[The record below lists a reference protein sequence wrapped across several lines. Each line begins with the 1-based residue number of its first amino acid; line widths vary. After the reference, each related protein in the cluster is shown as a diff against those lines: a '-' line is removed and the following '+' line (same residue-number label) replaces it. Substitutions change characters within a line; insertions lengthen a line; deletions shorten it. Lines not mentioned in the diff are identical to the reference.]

1 MKPHARPSP
10 CPIALFPRE
19 EPKADLL
26 AFERQFCDRPLD
38 PTLIRCSV
46 HPKTEDHVARIQLGY
61 GPRTIGI
68 PIIGSWPLDDLG
80 PAGLVELVREIVAGM
95 VDDHEGSV
103 HDHAAIA
110 LAICDMTGDL
120 PERIVRDAE
129 GRTRVEVCLDDD
141 AKPIFWIENDEG
153 FHRLRIDL
161 PVLVSF
167 AGRMPIP
174 CHMYGIEQSGRSFDT
189 IGFSMNEEE
198 GIVVHVRPLDAMRML
213 RLQRHVDEALE
224 EARMIALGDEA

>member
-1 MKPHARPSP
+1 MKTHVRPSP
-10 CPIALFPRE
+10 CPIALSPRE

-26 AFERQFCDRPLD
+26 AFKRQLCDRPLD

-46 HPKTEDHVARIQLGY
+46 HAQSEDDVARIQLGY

-80 PAGLVELVREIVAGM
+80 PMGLVELVREIVDGM
-95 VDDHEGSV
+95 VEDHAGSV
-103 HDHAAIA
+103 QDHAAVA
-110 LAICDMTGDL
+110 LAICGMTGDL
-120 PERIVRDAE
+120 PEGIIQDAD
-129 GRTRVEVCLDDD
+129 GRTRIEVCLDDD
-141 AKPIFWIENDEG
+141 ANPTFWVENDLG

-161 PVLVSF
+161 ATLASF
-167 AGRMPIP
+167 AGPMPIP

-198 GIVVHVRPLDAMRML
+198 GIVVHVGPLDAMRML

-224 EARMIALGDEA
+224 EARLIALGDEA

>member
-1 MKPHARPSP
+1 VRPSP
-10 CPIALFPRE
+10 CPIALSPRE

-26 AFERQFCDRPLD
+26 AFKQQLCDRPLD

-46 HPKTEDHVARIQLGY
+46 HAQSEDDVARIQLGY
-61 GPRTIGI
+61 GPRTVGI

-80 PAGLVELVREIVAGM
+80 PMGLVELVREIVAGM
-95 VDDHEGSV
+95 VEDHAGSV
-103 HDHAAIA
+103 QDHAAIA
-110 LAICDMTGDL
+110 LAICGMTGDL
-120 PERIVRDAE
+120 PEGIIQDAE
-129 GRTRVEVCLDDD
+129 GRTRIEVCLDDD
-141 AKPIFWIENDEG
+141 AKPIFWIENDIG

-161 PVLVSF
+161 ATLVSF

-198 GIVVHVRPLDAMRML
+198 GIVVHVAPLDAMRML

-224 EARMIALGDEA
+224 EARLIALGDEA